1 MRAKPDDFETNDGFF
16 TSNGAAIAVTLF
28 TFESNLVKSLNAGFE
43 LLVVLSLSDQTF
55 GVSPIPIV
63 LILSKD
69 SLNGTI
75 VYKPAEIARS
85 RMGRSD
91 ELAGRGGPLDTS
103 DCLGGLLAVGG

>member
-1 MRAKPDDFETNDGFF
+1 MAKPDDFETNSGAF
-16 TSNGAAIAVTLF
+16 TRTGGGIVTALF
-28 TFESNLVKSLNAGFE
+28 MLESNLVKSLNAGFE
-43 LLVVLSLSDQTF
+43 LLVVLSLSDQSS